1 MKKTY
6 YFSLVLILIL
16 SIPSCV
22 TMRKSDNRI
31 IRKFKKEGLQAQVKT
46 FDFEGKQLRYVL
58 SKTFD
63 KDLITIIFIHGAP
76 GSNSDYEDYL
86 TDKDLNKQAN
96 LISVDRLGYGYSDF
110 GNSQTSIMKQA
121 QSIEKLMNSLATS
134 NFIVVGWS
142 FGGPIAGQIALNM
155 SEKVDHLIML
165 APALS
170 PNHERFFKAG
180 KLAQHKISRWMVPTP
195 FVMAQEEK
203 MEHVK
208 ELKRLEK
215 LWPTLKVPIT
225 YLHGSDDDLV
235 PYDGNINFAKNT
247 FNDSLLT
254 TKTIEGSGH
263 IFPMTNMEVVKQII
277 IDILNQ

>member
-16 SIPSCV
+16 TIPSCL
-22 TMRKSDNRI
+22 TMRKSDGRI
-31 IRKFKKEGLQAQVKT
+31 IRKFKKEGLQAQIKT
-46 FDFEGKQLRYVL
+46 FDFEGAQLRYVI
-58 SKTFD
+58 SKTFN
-63 KDLITIIFIHGAP
+63 KELITIIFIHGAP

-86 TDKDLNKQAN
+86 IDKDLNQEAN
-96 LISVDRLGYGYSDF
+96 LISIDRLGYGYSDF

-121 QSIEKLMNSLATS
+121 QSIQKLMDNLGTS

-142 FGGPIAGQIALNM
+142 FGGPIAGQVALNR
-155 SEKVDHLIML
+155 SEEVKHLIML

-170 PNHERFFKAG
+170 PNHERFFRAG
-180 KLAQHKISRWMVPTP
+180 KLAQYNISRWMVPTP
-195 FVMAQEEK
+195 FIMAQEEK

-225 YLHGSDDDLV
+225 YLHGSDDALV
-235 PYDGNINFAKNT
+235 PYDGNINFAIDT

-254 TKTIEGSGH
+254 TKTINGSGH
-263 IFPMTNMEVVKQII
+263 IFPMTNMEIVKQVIMG
-277 IDILNQ
+277 ILE